1 MKKIAV
7 MIADDHPIVR
17 KAIIA
22 FFKNSP
28 HIVFSGEADNGFEL
42 IELIKKS
49 LPDIAIIDL
58 EMPEMNGYDT
68 ILELR
73 TNYPEIKTIAFTGFL
88 DSINQQ
94 RAIELGAFST
104 VSKTESI
111 AILIRAVEMV
121 IEGKTFHS
129 KMISNLYEES
139 TTNDKY
145 SLLTQREK
153 QVLNLIAE
161 GKTSK
166 QISQN
171 YNISKWTVDKHR
183 SNIKEK
189 LEIRNFADMVRYA
202 IKRKKD

>member
-129 KMISNLYEES
+129 KMISNLYEGS